1 MSEYIP
7 ERASQSDLHTLCDRH
22 RNKIDREKDAW
33 WAVSELAKGRTY
45 RDIAADLSKK
55 NGYSLSR
62 QQVWDDINE
71 VFVEWKKANM
81 DNIGTFIARELVRLE
96 ELETKVLRAYEKSK
110 VLRPKEY
117 EALMKRGYTMEE
129 IDQMYEERG
138 GLPGDP
144 RYLETLLH
152 LQKQRLDILGIGKG
166 NDIGTQTIVQYQF
179 NGASLDELGKIA
191 DLLQDQKSQ
200 EIIDI
205 Q

>member
-1 MSEYIP
+1 
-7 ERASQSDLHTLCDRH
+7 
-22 RNKIDREKDAW
+22 
-33 WAVSELAKGRTY
+33 
-45 RDIAADLSKK
+45 
-55 NGYSLSR
+55 
-62 QQVWDDINE
+62 
-71 VFVEWKKANM
+71 
-81 DNIGTFIARELVRLE
+81 
-96 ELETKVLRAYEKSK
+96 
-110 VLRPKEY
+110 
-117 EALMKRGYTMEE
+117 
-129 IDQMYEERG
+129 MYEERG